1 MADFSL
7 TAHICG
13 EELSVSARDDGT
25 GWVVHSSSGSR
36 ATRRFQVALHL
47 ARDEVGTYLTHA
59 RRDQPWGLVVTVG
72 GASALYGT
80 PHPAA
85 GVSIGGPPGDPNSLI
100 ARIRRRWRDGDSPVS
115 ALENAVQIIRALAE
129 SPARAAA

>member
-13 EELSVSARDDGT
+13 EELSVTAHNDGT
-25 GWVVHSSSGSR
+25 GWVVHSRAGSR
-36 ATRRFQVALHL
+36 AARRFQTALRL
-47 ARDEVGTYLTHA
+47 ARDEVGSYLTHV
-59 RRDQPWGLVVTVG
+59 RTNQPWGLVVSVG

-80 PHPAA
+80 PNPAA
-85 GVSIGGPPGDPNSLI
+85 GVSIGGPPGDPNSVI

-115 ALENAVQIIRALAE
+115 ALENAVQIIRALTE
-129 SPARAAA
+129 SATRAAA